1 MTIRCELLSWRMPKA
16 SSSRVGRVQNKAL
29 RDTKSVV
36 KRTDVSKAK
45 TGVSKKSADQAKPAA
60 KSKKSGKPSPEA
72 KRATSQSSLKK
83 GAPKSSPAKSIAKG
97 DTKPKAAPLH
107 IPPGVLL
114 GAHTSTAGGVGQAI
128 VRAQAC
134 GFTAAQLFVKN
145 NKQWF
150 APALAEEEAK
160 AFRRARE
167 ESGIYFF
174 AHNSYLI
181 NLGNQDALIFD
192 MSVKA
197 MIAELERAEAL
208 ALPFIVMH
216 PGSHGGKGEEA
227 GLARIVEGLDLILKA
242 TAGYQCKLALEITAG
257 QGNALGYRLEHLT
270 HLIENVADVARC
282 GICLDTAH
290 LFAAGYNIR
299 TREGYESLVG
309 DVEKQLGT
317 RRVLGLHLN
326 DSKVP
331 LGKRVDRHDHLGEGH
346 IGLDCFRW
354 IVQDPRWAAVP
365 KVLETPKSEDMHEDI
380 ENLNKLASD
389 LQ

>member
-1 MTIRCELLSWRMPKA
+1 MPKA
-16 SSSRVGRVQNKAL
+16 SSSRISHIQSKTPC
-29 RDTKSVV
+29 DTKSAGKQTPTPKV
-36 KRTDVSKAK
+36 KAGKASSTAKGIAKAK
-45 TGVSKKSADQAKPAA
+45 GTGNIP
-60 KSKKSGKPSPEA
+60 
-72 KRATSQSSLKK
+72 
-83 GAPKSSPAKSIAKG
+83 
-97 DTKPKAAPLH
+97 PLQ

-114 GAHTSTAGGVGQAI
+114 GAHCSTAGGVAQAI

-134 GFTAAQLFVKN
+134 GFTAGQLFVKN

-150 APALAEEEAK
+150 APPLPDEEAK
-160 AFRRARE
+160 AFRKARE
-167 ESGIYFF
+167 ASGVHFF

-181 NLGNQDALIFD
+181 NLANRDATIFD

-197 MIAELERAEAL
+197 MIAELERAEAM

-216 PGSHGGKGEEA
+216 PGSHGGAGEEA
-227 GLARIVEGLDLILKA
+227 GLARIVEGIDLILKA
-242 TAGYQCKLALEITAG
+242 TAGYRCKLALEITAG
-257 QGNALGYRLEHLT
+257 QGNALGYRIEHLT
-270 HLIENVADVARC
+270 HLIEHVADETRC

-290 LFAAGYNIR
+290 LFAAGYDIR
-299 TREGYESLVG
+299 TQEGYESLVAEI
-309 DVEKQLGT
+309 EKQMGT

-346 IGLDCFRW
+346 IGLECFRL
-354 IVQDPRWAAVP
+354 IVQDPRWATVP

-380 ENLNKLASD
+380 QNLGKLASY

>member
-1 MTIRCELLSWRMPKA
+1 MPKA
-16 SSSRVGRVQNKAL
+16 PASRVRSVRSRTT
-29 RDTKSVV
+29 RDTKSDG
-36 KRTDVSKAK
+36 KRTPPTKAGPGAKPKSSAQSKSKSVAKAK
-45 TGVSKKSADQAKPAA
+45 PPGKVTPAKPATKA
-60 KSKKSGKPSPEA
+60 TKTAPPTLKRLEIPS
-72 KRATSQSSLKK
+72 
-83 GAPKSSPAKSIAKG
+83 
-97 DTKPKAAPLH
+97 
-107 IPPGVLL
+107 GVLL
-114 GAHTSTAGGVGQAI
+114 GAHCSTAGGLTTAI
-128 VRAQAC
+128 TRAITC

-150 APALAEEEAK
+150 APPLAEDEVK
-160 AFRRARE
+160 AFRAARDA
-167 ESGIYFF
+167 SGILFF

-181 NLGNQDALIFD
+181 NLANQDAGMFD
-192 MSVKA
+192 TSVKA
-197 MIAELERAEAL
+197 MIAEMERAEAL

-216 PGSHGGKGEEA
+216 PGSHGGAGEEA
-227 GLARIVEGLDLILKA
+227 GLKRIAEGINLIIKA
-242 TAGYQCKLALEITAG
+242 TAGYRCRLALEITAG

-270 HLIENVADVARC
+270 HLIENAADESRA

-299 TREGYESLVG
+299 TREGYESLVS

-317 RRVLGLHLN
+317 SRVLGLHLN

-354 IVQDPRWAAVP
+354 IVQDTRWARVP

-380 ENLNKLASD
+380 ANLGKLASY